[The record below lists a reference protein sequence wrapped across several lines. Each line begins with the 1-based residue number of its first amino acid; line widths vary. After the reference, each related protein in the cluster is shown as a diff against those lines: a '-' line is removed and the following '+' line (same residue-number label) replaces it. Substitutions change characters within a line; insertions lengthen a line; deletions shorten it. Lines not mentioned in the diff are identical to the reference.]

1 MREKANTGDKRQQT
15 KAIYE
20 VIEQGSKAENY
31 SKLQKSTANQSGFVG
46 NDDENYS
53 LEKQGDCKR
62 YHGKKCGMR
71 HWR

>member
-31 SKLQKSTANQSGFVG
+31 SKLQSTANQSGFVG

-53 LEKQGDCKR
+53 REKQG
-62 YHGKKCGMR
+62 
-71 HWR
+71 